1 MARQL
6 KEGEQRGIYRD
17 FEKGEDYEV
26 SLTYRK
32 ATKEEEEKGILGVVT
47 DFKKI

>member
-6 KEGEQRGIYRD
+6 KEGEQQVIYRD
-17 FEKGEDYEV
+17 FETGESYKV

-32 ATKEEEEKGILGVVT
+32 ATKAEEEKGILGVVT